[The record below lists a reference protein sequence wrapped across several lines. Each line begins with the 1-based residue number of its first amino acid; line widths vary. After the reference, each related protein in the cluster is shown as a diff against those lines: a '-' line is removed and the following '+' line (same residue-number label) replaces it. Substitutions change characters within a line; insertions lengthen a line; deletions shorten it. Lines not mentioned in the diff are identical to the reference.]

1 MAQLITDPSAQMPS
15 DWSEDEDGE
24 WEAPKVSNPACSVG
38 CGEWKRPMI
47 ANPEYKGKW
56 VRPMIDN
63 ADYKG
68 EWKPRQIDN
77 PDFFVEVCPRAWP
90 GLAGIASSCATPM
103 QFITSAV
110 SGEFGL

>member
-1 MAQLITDPSAQMPS
+1 MAQLIPDPSAQMPS

-47 ANPEYKGKW
+47 PNPEYKGKW

-63 ADYKG
+63 ADYNG

-90 GLAGIASSCATPM
+90 TSPELHEAVPHPCNSSH
-103 QFITSAV
+103 
-110 SGEFGL
+110 

>member
-1 MAQLITDPSAQMPS
+1 
-15 DWSEDEDGE
+15 
-24 WEAPKVSNPACSVG
+24 
-38 CGEWKRPMI
+38 MI
-47 ANPEYKGKW
+47 PTPEYKGKW

-90 GLAGIASSCATPM
+90 DLAGIASSCATPM